1 MQQSVTLPSGDRD
14 TFLNFD
20 FSGKG
25 RRIIA
30 AVGFEASRAG
40 HTNVHISTVKRDGMV
55 VNVAIASN
63 RPAETGIA
71 IGCIAFV
78 QP

>member
-1 MQQSVTLPSGDRD
+1 MQQSVTLPSGNKD

-30 AVGFEASRAG
+30 AMGFEASQAG
-40 HTNVHISTVKRDGMV
+40 HTNVHISTVKTDGMR
-55 VNVAIASN
+55 VNVAVASN

>member
-14 TFLNFD
+14 TPLHFD

-30 AVGFEASRAG
+30 AIGFEASQAG
-40 HTNVHISTVKRDGMV
+40 HTNVHISTVKTNDMRVKVM
-55 VNVAIASN
+55 IASK
-63 RPAETGIA
+63 RSAETGIA
-71 IGCIAFV
+71 VGCLAFL

>member
-1 MQQSVTLPSGDRD
+1 MQQSVTLPFGNRD

-40 HTNVHISTVKRDGMV
+40 HINVHISTVKRDGMV

>member
-14 TFLNFD
+14 TSLHFD

-25 RRIIA
+25 QRMIA
-30 AVGFEASRAG
+30 AIGFEASQAG
-40 HTNVHISTVKRDGMV
+40 HTNVHISTVKTDGMR
-55 VNVAIASN
+55 VNVMVASK
-63 RPAETGIA
+63 RSVETGIA
-71 IGCIAFV
+71 VGCLAFL

>member
-1 MQQSVTLPSGDRD
+1 MQQSVTLPSGNKD

-30 AVGFEASRAG
+30 AVGFEASQAG
-40 HTNVHISTVKRDGMV
+40 HINVHISTVKTDGMV

-63 RPAETGIA
+63 RPIETGIVV
-71 IGCIAFV
+71 GCLAFL